1 MNLSRREE
9 EDHDAVKRKVVSARS
24 GRVEDADGQDTG
36 TTTNAD
42 EEGETKMPVAKRR
55 EPSSF
60 RRPNKTRSDIG
71 FERERERNPSA
82 LIPFLPGFTS
92 TLSSQESGASPGIP
106 KPESTA
112 FHRLSLLAAATRP
125 YEPGSRAALLDLGAA
140 RVVKVIGAITK
151 LFIRRGE

>member
-1 MNLSRREE
+1 MSPRQPLTDWIAPPPGQLKLNTSVARRK
-9 EDHDAVKRKVVSARS
+9 DSC
-24 GRVEDADGQDTG
+24 
-36 TTTNAD
+36 
-42 EEGETKMPVAKRR
+42 
-55 EPSSF
+55 
-60 RRPNKTRSDIG
+60 
-71 FERERERNPSA
+71 
-82 LIPFLPGFTS
+82 
-92 TLSSQESGASPGIP
+92 SQESGASPGIP